1 MNDEVPR
8 LCKYTKQK
16 FFMNVYWEA
25 LEEILFIMFSVFER
39 PYYYRKLVIII
50 LSIFALKKKHKCID
64 QALLIMC

>member
-50 LSIFALKKKHKCID
+50 LSIFV
-64 QALLIMC
+64 